1 MTVLNS
7 YCTSRMGNE
16 AIVLQLCKYMLRT
29 KAKEKKEITLSTMT
43 TIAALSLYVS
53 YNCNSI
59 AIAAYL

>member
-1 MTVLNS
+1 
-7 YCTSRMGNE
+7 MGNE